1 MEIIFLYN
9 KQNNTRLLGNMKF
22 ISRVEQDIPLVC
34 FPHGKLGFAKGRG
47 SRLHASI
54 SDLRSVVISSVYV
67 ILRITT
73 SSRGVLRLL
82 NIVSKSQLL

>member
-1 MEIIFLYN
+1 MEIIVLFN
-9 KQNNTRLLGNMKF
+9 KQNNTRLFGNMKF

-34 FPHGKLGFAKGRG
+34 FPHGKLGFAQGRG

-54 SDLRSVVISSVYV
+54 SVITSMHV

-73 SSRGVLRLL
+73 SSRGVLRVL